1 MDKKTTRIGNLR
13 MDAFRLDSVHVLA
26 FLFAVWFFLMV
37 ELITRPKVLLGTF
50 VLGFSILLCSSC
62 GVDPAGGQQL
72 HSGEDSIQS
81 AIDALGSSG
90 GIVHLPCG
98 TVSLTRTITIE
109 SPIILQ
115 GCGTSIG
122 DQTGQDPGTR
132 LIWKGGAGVAIDVGP
147 TSHDL
152 KARGTI
158 LRDFNLEN
166 QGGGSIGIRIN
177 TQEPRMIN
185 VFVLSLGDRV
195 GDSNPGTPFT
205 TAGVVVGDIAD
216 GQVNDF
222 LCRDCYLRFQEDGI
236 QLLSVSEATIDHSRI
251 LENRRNNIVL
261 GDLNHVSNNIQIVN
275 GTNFSSARITKGAG
289 IKVIRAINVVN
300 VENGYCENDEG
311 TLCIDATE
319 VVASDLNQLNI
330 RDNYFAKGFSASSY
344 SVGLKAST
352 ANVVLTGNVFLG
364 DTKAGVLNLQARE
377 VFVQANLLLDGTPE
391 LLSSLAHVTH

>member
-1 MDKKTTRIGNLR
+1 M
-13 MDAFRLDSVHVLA
+13 FWHSSSRLNPVVIEI
-26 FLFAVWFFLMV
+26 FQ
-37 ELITRPKVLLGTF
+37 RRKV
-50 VLGFSILLCSSC
+50 VLGALALGLSILLCSACS
-62 GVDPAGGQQL
+62 VAPAGGQQSP
-72 HSGEDSIQS
+72 SGDTSIQH

-90 GIVHLPCG
+90 GIVKLPCG
-98 TVSLTRTITIE
+98 IVLLTQTITIE
-109 SPIILQ
+109 APITLE

-132 LIWKGGAGVAIDVGP
+132 LIWKGGTGVAIDVGP

-152 KARGTI
+152 KARGTL

-166 QGGGSIGIRIN
+166 QGSGSIGIRIN

-195 GDSNPGTPFT
+195 GDPNPGTPFT

-216 GQVNDF
+216 GMVNDF

-236 QLLSVSEATIDHSRI
+236 QLLNVSEATIDHSRI

-261 GDLNHVSNNIQIVN
+261 GDPTHVSNNIQIVN

-289 IKVIRAINVVN
+289 IKIIRAANIVN
-300 VENGYCENDEG
+300 VEHGYCENDSG
-311 TLCIDATE
+311 TLCIDAMD
-319 VVASDLNQLNI
+319 VVGSDLNQLNI
-330 RDNYFAKGFSASSY
+330 RDNYFAKGFSTSNY
-344 SVGLKAST
+344 SVGLKAPT

-364 DTKAGVLNLQARE
+364 DTVAGVLNVQVQDILL
-377 VFVQANLLLDGTPE
+377 QANLVLGGTPTVIT
-391 LLSSLAHVTH
+391 SAAHVTH